1 VTHAGTVRSE
11 RTGIGATMEAVP
23 PSTRGRLLVAS
34 PDLVDPNF
42 RRTVVLVLT
51 HDAEGAVGLV
61 LNRPTD
67 IAIGEALPRWVDVTA
82 PPACL
87 YVGGPVQPDA
97 AIGLGF
103 GGTVGDDPLLGLMG
117 AVDLDGEPD
126 THRAVRV
133 FIGYAGWGPGQLD
146 SELARDDWLVVDAEI
161 GDVSTAAPA
170 ALWRD
175 VLRRQRGRASLLA
188 TAPDDASLN

>member
-1 VTHAGTVRSE
+1 MP
-11 RTGIGATMEAVP
+11 I
-23 PSTRGRLLVAS
+23 STRGRLLVAS

-42 RRTVVLVLT
+42 RRTVVLILT

-67 IAIGEALPRWVDVTA
+67 IAIGEALPRWQDATA

-103 GGTVGDDPLLGLMG
+103 GGTVGDDPLLGAMG
-117 AVDLDGEPD
+117 AVDLDGVPD
-126 THRAVRV
+126 AHHAVRV

-146 SELARDDWLVVDAEI
+146 TELARDDWLVVDAEI
-161 GDVSTAAPA
+161 GDVSTATPET
-170 ALWRD
+170 LWRD
-175 VLRRQRGRASLLA
+175 VLRRQRGRVSLLA
-188 TAPDDASLN
+188 AAPDDATLN

>member
-1 VTHAGTVRSE
+1 MGRC
-11 RTGIGATMEAVP
+11 P
-23 PSTRGRLLVAS
+23 LSTRGRLLVAS

-42 RRTVVLVLT
+42 RRTVILMLT

-67 IAIGEALPRWVDVTA
+67 IAIGEALPQWRDATA

-103 GGTVGDDPLLGLMG
+103 GGSADDDPVLGAIG
-117 AVDLDGEPD
+117 AVDLDGSPD
-126 THRAVRV
+126 AHRGGAGLHRVRGMGTRPARQRAAHATTGSWSTPRSATCRRLRPRRCGV
-133 FIGYAGWGPGQLD
+133 MSCAG
-146 SELARDDWLVVDAEI
+146 SA
-161 GDVSTAAPA
+161 A
-170 ALWRD
+170 AL
-175 VLRRQRGRASLLA
+175 SLLA
-188 TAPDDASLN
+188 HAPEDASLN

>member
-1 VTHAGTVRSE
+1 MP
-11 RTGIGATMEAVP
+11 I
-23 PSTRGRLLVAS
+23 STRGRLLVAS

-42 RRTVVLVLT
+42 RRTVVLILT

-67 IAIGEALPRWVDVTA
+67 IAIGEALPRWADATA

-103 GGTVGDDPLLGLMG
+103 GGSVGDEALVGRMG
-117 AVDLDGEPD
+117 AVDLDGLPD
-126 THRAVRV
+126 AHHGVRV
-133 FIGYAGWGPGQLD
+133 FVGYAGWGPGQLD
-146 SELARDDWLVVDAEI
+146 SELARDDWLVIDAEV
-161 GDVSTAAPA
+161 GDVSTATPEM
-170 ALWRD
+170 LWRD

-188 TAPDDASLN
+188 HAPDDPTLN